1 MSFFVLIHDL
11 ASLGETADDD
21 DRNNGLTL
29 NGISQPPPSLPP
41 CLAVATAATPQ

>member
-11 ASLGETADDD
+11 ASLGETADDEDDD

-29 NGISQPPPSLPP
+29 NSISQPSP
-41 CLAVATAATPQ
+41 CLPAWR